1 MILPFTGSIFLDKP
15 VLIRILEKIRGPI
28 ISSKR
33 TEHSLTGL
41 TIPAPKK
48 TRNIKGVIK
57 SPER

>member
-15 VLIRILEKIRGPI
+15 VLIRILEKIRGSI
-28 ISSKR
+28 MSSKR

-48 TRNIKGVIK
+48 QEILKVL
-57 SPER
+57 